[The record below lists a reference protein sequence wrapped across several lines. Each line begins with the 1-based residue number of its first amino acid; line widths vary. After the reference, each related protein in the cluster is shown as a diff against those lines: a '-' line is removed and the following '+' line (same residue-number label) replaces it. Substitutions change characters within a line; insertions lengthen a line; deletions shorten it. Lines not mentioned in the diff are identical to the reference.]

1 MTAPLLAP
9 LTLVML
15 TTLFSLRPATQEAE
29 APPPP
34 ETVRPVPSSETRSR
48 AAGWGDRSWRDQH
61 EDGRRFLRESG
72 HPNGADLVLLG
83 DSITQSFGGEGRRT
97 GQPGRTALVT
107 ALPDLVV
114 ANQGISGDR
123 TQHLLWRLEN
133 GALAGRNPGFVAVMI
148 GTNNLPHDEGAE
160 IGAGMIEVVR
170 AVRRIAPSS
179 VVLLHAIPPRGTEPD
194 DPMRGRAALANAQAR
209 SFAETDPRIVW
220 IDPWPSLLDE
230 NDRPRPGFMAGDA
243 VHFGPKGYTLW
254 ATRLQEV
261 VRKPRDS
268 ESSS

>member
-1 MTAPLLAP
+1 MTTPPFDFATAMVIATLVAFSTAGQDDDPAPL
-9 LTLVML
+9 
-15 TTLFSLRPATQEAE
+15 
-29 APPPP
+29 P
-34 ETVRPVPSSETRSR
+34 ETVQPVPSSETRSR
-48 AAGWGDRSWRDQH
+48 PAGWGSRSWRDQH
-61 EDGRRFLRESG
+61 EDGRRFLREST
-72 HPNGADLVLLG
+72 HPQGADLVLLG
-83 DSITQSFGGEGRRT
+83 DSITQSFGGEGRQT

-148 GTNNLPHDEGAE
+148 GTNNLPHDGGDE
-160 IGAGMIEVVR
+160 ISAGMIEVVR
-170 AVRRIAPSS
+170 AVRRIAPST

-209 SFAETDPRIVW
+209 SFAETDPKIVW

-230 NDRPRPGFMAGDA
+230 TGRPRPGFMAGDA